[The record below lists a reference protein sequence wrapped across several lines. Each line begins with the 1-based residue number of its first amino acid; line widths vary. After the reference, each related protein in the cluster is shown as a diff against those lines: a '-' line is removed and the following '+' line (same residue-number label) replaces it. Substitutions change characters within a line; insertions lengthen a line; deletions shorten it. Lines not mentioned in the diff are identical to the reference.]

1 MAGSAVIGALR
12 VMLSIDTA
20 EFRSGLEGMRS
31 GLMNAGRSMQDVG
44 KQLSL
49 KLTAPIAAFGG
60 IAIKTA
66 GDFEAA
72 MNRMQAASGASAEEI
87 AALQAMAMKLGA
99 DTPKSASEAADAME
113 MLAKNGLSAQ
123 EILDGAAQAS
133 IRLSVATGGDLA
145 DSADVAT
152 NVMAQFGAKAQD
164 LGKIVDH
171 ITGVTLQSQFGF
183 EDYSLAI
190 GQAGGVAGALGV
202 SLDDFNATIAAT
214 SSVFASGSDAGTSFK
229 SFLTSLVPKSKGA
242 AEVMKELNISFFNA
256 DGSMKSMAGVAQEL
270 RDKMAG
276 LSQLD
281 LNEKMNTLFGV
292 DGMRTAI
299 ALMQQGGD
307 GITQMNAKIQAAS
320 ADEQAAARMKG
331 FNGEMEKLGGAL
343 ENLQLA
349 IANSGLLAFVTEI
362 VQGISGFV
370 DTLSQTNP
378 EILKWGTV
386 VAGLALIIGPVVTAV
401 GLLAAGIAAI
411 GIPIAAVVAGIT
423 ALTVAIVAFW
433 PQIQTAAQAVSEFVS
448 GAWAQFVA
456 AWDGI
461 VAKVSEVTAAV
472 TKFATDLIAIFQALP
487 GQMLEIGGQ
496 IIDGLWQGIQN
507 RWNSVK
513 DSVTG
518 IASGIKDSFTGFF
531 DIHSPSKVME
541 EIGRNIMQGLGNGIT
556 GLKGTVVGAA
566 NGVATDVKGSFSSMK
581 DAGSSMGSAFSGV
594 FDGLID
600 GSKSFKES
608 IHDLLGDLASM
619 WKDKALQAL
628 FGGGGASGVAGNTGG
643 LFGGLLGGIGSLFGF
658 ANGGSFQVGGA
669 GGIDSQLVAFRA
681 SPNEKV
687 SVTKPGQ
694 TADRGTHITFGVA
707 ADNNGNLLPFV
718 RSVTQ
723 SGIRQAAPQILGQA
737 KAQVMPTV
745 GAYQRDRAGGD
756 YRNGI

>member
-20 EFRSGLEGMRS
+20 EFRDGLEGMRS
-31 GLMNAGRSMQDVG
+31 GLLNAGRSMQDIG

-49 KLTAPIAAFGG
+49 KLSAPIAAFGG

-72 MNRMQAASGASAEEI
+72 MNRVQAASGASADEF
-87 AALQAMAMKLGA
+87 AALQKMAMKLGS

-123 EILDGAAQAS
+123 DILNGAAEAS
-133 IRLSVATGGDLA
+133 IRLSVATGGDLS

-152 NVMAQFGAKAQD
+152 NVMAQFGAKASD

-190 GQAGGVAGALGV
+190 AQAGGVAGALGV

-229 SFLTSLVPKSKGA
+229 SFLTSLVPKSKEA
-242 AEVMKELNISFFNA
+242 AEVMKELNLNFFNA
-256 DGSMKSMAGVAQEL
+256 DGTMKSMSAIAQEL
-270 RDKMAG
+270 KDKMSG

-281 LNEKMNTLFGV
+281 LNNDMNALFGV

-349 IANSGLLAFVTEI
+349 IANSGVIAFVTDL
-362 VQGISGFV
+362 VQRISGFV

-411 GIPIAAVVAGIT
+411 GVPVALTIAGIT
-423 ALTVAIVAFW
+423 AITAAIVAFW
-433 PQIQTAAQAVSEFVS
+433 PEIQMAAQAVSEFVS
-448 GAWAQFVA
+448 GAWAQFSA

-461 VAKVSEVTAAV
+461 VQKVTSVAAAI
-472 TKFATDLIAIFQALP
+472 KQFAADLLTTFRELP
-487 GQMLEIGGQ
+487 AQMLQIGSD
-496 IIDGLWQGIQN
+496 IIDGLVKGILDK
-507 RWNSVK
+507 WESVK
-513 DSVTG
+513 SSVTD
-518 IASGIKDSFTGFF
+518 IASGIKDSFTSFF
-531 DIHSPSKVME
+531 DIHSPSRVMAE
-541 EIGRNIMQGLGNGIT
+541 VGKNIIDGLGVGIV
-556 GLKGTVVGAA
+556 GQKGAVLGAASDVA
-566 NGVATDVKGSFSSMK
+566 NGVNTAFDGMAGKANSLSSSF
-581 DAGSSMGSAFSGV
+581 GSAFK
-594 FDGLID
+594 GLID
-600 GSKSFKES
+600 GSKSAKEVLS
-608 IHDLLGDLASM
+608 DLLGNLASM
-619 WKDKALQAL
+619 WTDKAFQAIL
-628 FGGGGASGVAGNTGG
+628 GGGGGASGGLGG
-643 LFGGLLGGIGSLFGF
+643 GLLGSLFGGLGSLFGF

-681 SPNEKV
+681 SPNETV

-694 TADRGTHITFGVA
+694 DMARSGGVA
-707 ADNNGNLLPFV
+707 GLRVYVDQDGNWQAAVERLADARV
-718 RSVTQ
+718 A
-723 SGIRQAAPQILGQA
+723 QAAPSILGRAEQR
-737 KAQVMPTV
+737 VVPTM
-745 GAYQRDRAGGD
+745 ARYQNDRAGGD
-756 YRNGI
+756 YRNA